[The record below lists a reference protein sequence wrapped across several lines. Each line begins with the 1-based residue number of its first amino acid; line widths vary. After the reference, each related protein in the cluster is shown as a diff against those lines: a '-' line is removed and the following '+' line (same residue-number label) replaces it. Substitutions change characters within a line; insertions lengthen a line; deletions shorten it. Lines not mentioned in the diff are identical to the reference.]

1 MHIFTENAEG
11 LDQARLSGS
20 VGERITVKDKPVRV
34 ATESEYHA
42 ALKEVNRCNS
52 TALRKAARNVSQLYD
67 AALSDSGL
75 RSTQRSILLH
85 IARAGR
91 PLMGELAEKLVLD
104 RTALSHNLK
113 PLERDGLVL
122 VVVDDLDKRSRR
134 IVLTKAGKQKI
145 RETLCLWENAQQ
157 VFERS
162 FGVKRARE
170 LRDALAI
177 IASLKFDNPPDF
189 SG

>member
-1 MHIFTENAEG
+1 
-11 LDQARLSGS
+11 
-20 VGERITVKDKPVRV
+20 
-34 ATESEYHA
+34 
-42 ALKEVNRCNS
+42 
-52 TALRKAARNVSQLYD
+52 
-67 AALSDSGL
+67 
-75 RSTQRSILLH
+75 
-85 IARAGR
+85 
-91 PLMGELAEKLVLD
+91 MGELAEKLVLD